1 MYKLAHILPRV
12 CLLLAF
18 GIITFILGVVMLV
31 CMCVNGCC
39 FFPDN
44 DYALTHRWEAPMYL
58 LITICQ
64 GLVLLLLASNACDSK
79 VLTGL
84 GTPQLRNVTFEETCQ
99 MATGAKLVVSATV
112 FWFCAAVTSFLA
124 NKAERAEMAGED
136 EVAKS
141 DQVAV
146 ATEEGESKPE
156 EVKPIDDAVPE
167 QAVVESGGD

>member
-1 MYKLAHILPRV
+1 
-12 CLLLAF
+12 
-18 GIITFILGVVMLV
+18 MLV

-136 EVAKS
+136 EVAKP
-141 DQVAV
+141 DQEAV
-146 ATEEGESKPE
+146 AAEEGEAKPE
-156 EVKPIDDAVPE
+156 EVKPTDDAVPE

>member
-1 MYKLAHILPRV
+1 
-12 CLLLAF
+12 
-18 GIITFILGVVMLV
+18 
-31 CMCVNGCC
+31 
-39 FFPDN
+39 
-44 DYALTHRWEAPMYL
+44 MYL

-64 GLVLLLLASNACDSK
+64 GLVLLLLASNACDSR

-156 EVKPIDDAVPE
+156 EVKPTDDAVPE

>member
-1 MYKLAHILPRV
+1 
-12 CLLLAF
+12 
-18 GIITFILGVVMLV
+18 MLV

-44 DYALTHRWEAPMYL
+44 EYALTHRWEAPMYL

-64 GLVLLLLASNACDSK
+64 GLVLLLLANACDSR

-84 GTPQLRNVTFEETCQ
+84 GGPNLNNVTFEETCQ
-99 MATGAKLVVSATV
+99 MATTGAKLVVSATV

-136 EVAKS
+136 EVAKP
-141 DQVAV
+141 DQVV
-146 ATEEGESKPE
+146 AAEEGESKPE
-156 EVKPIDDAVPE
+156 EVKPTDDAVPE